1 MGKVKGGTW
10 SYRDSILQET
20 GAPPTLGALVK
31 RANDI
36 VAGERNQ
43 YLNRYA
49 FGVSFFNLAFRRNT

>member
-1 MGKVKGGTW
+1 MGKSKVEPGPT
-10 SYRDSILQET
+10 ET
-20 GAPPTLGALVK
+20 QYSRKKGAPPTLGALVK

-49 FGVSFFNLAFRRNT
+49 FGVSIFNLAFRRNT

>member
-1 MGKVKGGTW
+1 MGKSKVEPGPT
-10 SYRDSILQET
+10 ET
-20 GAPPTLGALVK
+20 QYSRKKGAPPTLGALVK
-31 RANDI
+31 RANEI